1 MAIFSHFWSFL
12 ANCSYFCHF
21 WSICPLGNFWAIL
34 AIFVLISFSLFFSG
48 WFKHENRIL
57 PTMRWIDG
65 FCLRRLQKSTP
76 KFNWESR
83 QAKSCAKNV
92 RIYFGHFCWLL
103 AIFGHIW
110 SLLASFSQHF
120 GQLWPLLAISCHF
133 WTLLAFFAHFGANF
147 GHVWPILLLF
157 VATFGHF
164 WPLLA
169 TLMK

>member
-48 WFKHENRIL
+48 WFKHKNRIL
-57 PTMRWIDG
+57 PTVCRIDG

-92 RIYFGHFCWLL
+92 RIYFSHF
-103 AIFGHIW
+103 
-110 SLLASFSQHF
+110 
-120 GQLWPLLAISCHF
+120 WPLLATFCHF
-133 WTLLAFFAHFGANF
+133 WPYLDTKPKLSNPKWQNIAKNWLEHGL
-147 GHVWPILLLF
+147 WPF
-157 VATFGHF
+157 MAVFGHF

-169 TLMK
+169 TFSHFWSH